1 MKRLTRKPMDST
13 NNKPLLCGRGNRR
26 GLASNEYIIVLVM
39 VMMLAITG
47 AYTLGK
53 SNKTEFDRLANTL
66 AHVDSSGQ
74 VTLSADDAAKLA
86 QTDELA
92 RSYSRMLGLAIASIF
107 VATGFGLLYL
117 RSRISRQS
125 PVETAGDVC
134 EIQQFQDQSK
144 VLANMFRKRAA
155 IKSYLREEWIRLFE
169 GNMKVGSYMSTQIA
183 SVRPDMAISDVA
195 DLLERDGYR
204 RVLVTD
210 DQGHLLGI
218 ISQTD
223 VAKKSGEV
231 ASDIMTTDPKTLTP
245 DCDLSIA
252 ITILL
257 RHRISC
263 LPVVDGERLVG
274 LITTSDLLMILQCTL
289 VILSMPNMS
298 DCKEERL
305 TAIEQHL
312 TAIVSDHS
320 EATA

>member
-1 MKRLTRKPMDST
+1 MTRST
-13 NNKPLLCGRGNRR
+13 HTATPQYSIGPKFLRQRKRR

-117 RSRISRQS
+117 RTRLSRR
-125 PVETAGDVC
+125 PLVEAVGDVC

-183 SVRPDMAISDVA
+183 SVGPDMKIEEVA
-195 DLLERDGYR
+195 EILDRDGYR

-210 DQGHLLGI
+210 DQNHLLGI

-263 LPVVDGERLVG
+263 LPVVDGDRLVG

-305 TAIEQHL
+305 ATIERHL
-312 TAIVSDHS
+312 NAIVADH
-320 EATA
+320 AQDVA